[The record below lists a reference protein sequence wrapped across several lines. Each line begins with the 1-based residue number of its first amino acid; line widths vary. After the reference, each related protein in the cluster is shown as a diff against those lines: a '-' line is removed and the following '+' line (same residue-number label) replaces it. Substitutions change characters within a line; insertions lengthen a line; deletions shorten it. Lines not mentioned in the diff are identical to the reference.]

1 MGDDEGQRPREV
13 TLARSIGVKGCV
25 GVLGVIVGGL
35 FILAGGCG
43 LLVLTVIDN
52 NLPSS
57 SYWSS
62 AGGIVVGVVII
73 KLMFYLS
80 NRSVN

>member
-1 MGDDEGQRPREV
+1 MGDDKGQGPREI
-13 TLARSIGVKGCV
+13 TFARSIGGKGIF

-62 AGGIVVGVVII
+62 AGGVVLGII
-73 KLMFYLS
+73 IIRLMFYLS
-80 NRSVN
+80 SRRVN